1 MKVKDVMNPN
11 VVFCKPDDTVRE
23 AAKILKENSVS
34 GAPVLESK
42 ELVGIVSEADL
53 LRLLI
58 LPEKGE
64 LWLPSPFEVIEVPIR
79 ELLGWEE
86 TKKMLSDVG
95 STKVEEIMT
104 KEVYTISSEASVEEA
119 SEHMIRHKINR
130 LPVIDEDNHVV
141 GIVTRGDIIEGLAKL

>member
-23 AAKILKENSVS
+23 AAKILKENSIS
-34 GAPVLESK
+34 GAPVLEDE
-42 ELVGIVSEADL
+42 ELVGILSEADL
-53 LRLLI
+53 LKLLI

-86 TKKMLSDVG
+86 TKEMLSDVG

-104 KEVYTISSEASVEEA
+104 KEVHTISSEASVEEA
-119 SEHMIRHKINR
+119 SEHMIRHRINR
-130 LPVIDEDNHVV
+130 LPVTDEDNHVV

>member
-23 AAKILKENSVS
+23 AAKVLKVNNIS
-34 GAPVLESK
+34 GAPVLEGRK
-42 ELVGIVSEADL
+42 LVGIVSEADL
-53 LRLLI
+53 LKLLVM
-58 LPEKGE
+58 PEKGN

-79 ELLGWEE
+79 ELLSWED

-95 STKVEEIMT
+95 STKVEEMMT
-104 KEVYTISSEASVEEA
+104 KDVRTISSEASVEEA
-119 SEHMIRHKINR
+119 SELMIRHRINR
-130 LPVIDEDNHVV
+130 LPVMENNHVV

>member
-34 GAPVLESK
+34 GAPVLEDE

-104 KEVYTISSEASVEEA
+104 REVYTISFEASVEEA

>member
-23 AAKILKENSVS
+23 AAKILKENNIS
-34 GAPVLESK
+34 GAPVLEDGQ
-42 ELVGIVSEADL
+42 LVGIISEADL
-53 LRLLI
+53 LELLVV
-58 LPEKGE
+58 PEKGN

-79 ELLGWEE
+79 ELLSWEE

-95 STKVEEIMT
+95 STSVEEIMT
-104 KEVYTISSEASVEEA
+104 KDVHTISSGASVEEA
-119 SEHMIRHKINR
+119 SEHMVRHRINR
-130 LPVIDEDNHVV
+130 LPVMEDSNVV

>member
-23 AAKILKENSVS
+23 IAKILKENNIS
-34 GAPVLESK
+34 GVPIIEGE
-42 ELVGIVSEADL
+42 ELVGIVSEGDL
-53 LRLLI
+53 LKLLI
-58 LPEKGE
+58 IPEKGE

-79 ELLGWEE
+79 ELLSWED

-95 STKVEEIMT
+95 STKVEEMMT
-104 KEVYTISSEASVEEA
+104 KNVHTISSEASVEEA
-119 SEHMIRHKINR
+119 SELMIRHRINR
-130 LPVIDEDNHVV
+130 LPVMENSHVV

>member
-1 MKVKDVMNPN
+1 MKVKDVMNSN

-23 AAKILKENSVS
+23 AAKILKENSIS
-34 GAPVLESK
+34 GAPVLEDE
-42 ELVGIVSEADL
+42 ELVGIISEADL
-53 LRLLI
+53 LKLLI

-95 STKVEEIMT
+95 STTVEEIMT
-104 KEVYTISSEASVEEA
+104 KEVHTISSEASVEEA
-119 SEHMIRHKINR
+119 SEHMIRHRINR
-130 LPVIDEDNHVV
+130 LPVTDEDNHVV